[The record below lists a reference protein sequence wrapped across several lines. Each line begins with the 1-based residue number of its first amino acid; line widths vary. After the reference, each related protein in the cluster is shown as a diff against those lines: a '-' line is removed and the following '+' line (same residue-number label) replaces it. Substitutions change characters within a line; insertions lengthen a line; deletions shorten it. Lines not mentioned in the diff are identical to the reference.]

1 MGPEVLPTFRLQT
14 ISESGLVGRF
24 EPSLWAE
31 ERAVAGLYLGG
42 GRFLW
47 GRFCRVDQSEAT
59 CEFEPDDP
67 TELLALRIGES
78 YPYVGGYYG
87 ERAELVLDS
96 TRIWHLSVFRPRDSV
111 RFEGTAGI
119 METRASGD
127 NPDGGMTVPGGWDH
141 EHCFICQAKIG
152 TGGQTVGYVDQS
164 SEWVCEYRYR
174 NFVEPHSIDFVTW
187 IGGISASPPV
197 PDSALDQRN
206 G

>member
-1 MGPEVLPTFRLQT
+1 MQ
-14 ISESGLVGRF
+14 S
-24 EPSLWAE
+24 W
-31 ERAVAGLYLGG
+31 
-42 GRFLW
+42 FLIRH
-47 GRFCRVDQSEAT
+47 GFGTS
-59 CEFEPDDP
+59 P
-67 TELLALRIGES
+67 
-78 YPYVGGYYG
+78 
-87 ERAELVLDS
+87 
-96 TRIWHLSVFRPRDSV
+96 VFRPRDSV

>member
-14 ISESGLVGRF
+14 IGESGLIGRF
-24 EPSLWAE
+24 EPSPWAE

-59 CEFEPDDP
+59 CEFEPDDL

-78 YPYVGGYYG
+78 YPYVDGYYG

-96 TRIWHLSVFRPRDSV
+96 TRIWHLSVFRPTDSV

-119 METRASGD
+119 METRASGHT
-127 NPDGGMTVPGGWDH
+127 PDGGVTVPGGWDH
-141 EHCFICQAKIG
+141 EHCFICQEKIG
-152 TGGQTVGYVDQS
+152 TGGQTHRRLEGPRGRIPGCPQAAIRGKPCHQTGRFRG
-164 SEWVCEYRYR
+164 ERLL
-174 NFVEPHSIDFVTW
+174 
-187 IGGISASPPV
+187 
-197 PDSALDQRN
+197 DSVLPRLGQ
-206 G
+206 